1 MNLCFRSRTR
11 LQMFLL
17 VSSSY
22 VGVPQR
28 DSNMASPTKLCKYI
42 VWDEIFVGVYFCGLA
57 IFLCFC
63 GSSLFFAIRKQW
75 FFLLG
80 INFRDFQKLADPGL
94 IKFSFLLSTFVRATE
109 LNTPNK
115 THGVSILYKTSNK
128 LYTVLFLKERDKVVI
143 EQKQNLGIVFLC
155 SEFMLENIYSAVV
168 CGNFFCGSLEKLQK
182 SQTKIR
188 NRATRYMKG
197 EPFLSKMVY
206 ACIKLGVG
214 PRCGASPFVTSLSV
228 SPRSN
233 DRHDVVLNGDR
244 TKKKKRWSHWVSCW
258 DSYGS
263 RLGR

>member
-1 MNLCFRSRTR
+1 MNLCFRSKTR

-28 DSNMASPTKLCKYI
+28 DSNMASPTKLCKCI

-63 GSSLFFAIRKQW
+63 ASSWFFAIRKLW

-80 INFRDFQKLADPGL
+80 INFRDFQKLPDPAL

-109 LNTPNK
+109 LNTPNN
-115 THGVSILYKTSNK
+115 TQGVSILCKTSNK

-155 SEFMLENIYSAVV
+155 SEFMSENIYSGV
-168 CGNFFCGSLEKLQK
+168 NFCGEMFALIVLFVGTFFAERWKNCKNRKQKLEPVPHGIWKGNLFCQK
-182 SQTKIR
+182 W
-188 NRATRYMKG
+188 YMH
-197 EPFLSKMVY
+197 V
-206 ACIKLGVG
+206 
-214 PRCGASPFVTSLSV
+214 
-228 SPRSN
+228 
-233 DRHDVVLNGDR
+233 
-244 TKKKKRWSHWVSCW
+244 
-258 DSYGS
+258 
-263 RLGR
+263 